1 MKGAATAIILAAIV
15 PALAAAGATA
25 CGGGQKKVE
34 EPAAGNDDDSAQ
46 EQPEEYMVSQE
57 KLDAVQRY
65 MERQRNFIAY
75 CWGDAL
81 EAGEV
86 KAGQSGHITL
96 SFQVQTDGTVGH
108 IEIAEEDPK
117 SKTLESCVLEKAK
130 RWKITSL
137 EKPLDYS
144 YTFGFSN
151 L

>member
-1 MKGAATAIILAAIV
+1 MKATATAIILALGV
-15 PALAAAGATA
+15 GATA

-34 EPAAGNDDDSAQ
+34 EPVAGDDDGAAQ
-46 EQPEEYMVSQE
+46 EQPEEYIVPQE

-86 KAGQSGHITL
+86 KQGQSGHITL
-96 SFQVQTDGTVGH
+96 SFQVQTDGTVDG
-108 IEIAEEDPK
+108 IKITEEDPK
-117 SKTLESCVLEKAK
+117 SKTLENCVLGKAK
-130 RWKITSL
+130 RWKITTL

>member
-1 MKGAATAIILAAIV
+1 MKASATAIILT
-15 PALAAAGATA
+15 LAVWAMA
-25 CGGGQKKVE
+25 CGGGEKKVE
-34 EPAAGNDDDSAQ
+34 EPVAGDDDGAAQ
-46 EQPEEYMVSQE
+46 HEQSQEYIVPQE

-65 MERQRNFIAY
+65 MDRQRNFIAY

-86 KAGQSGHITL
+86 ETGQSGHITL
-96 SFQVQTDGTVGH
+96 SFQVQTDGTVGN
-108 IEIAEEDPK
+108 IKISEEEPK
-117 SKTLESCVLEKAK
+117 SKTLESCVLEKAR
-130 RWKITSL
+130 RWKITTL